1 MNTLTKQIIILLILF
16 TQTLIVFSNLH
27 AQCNNSFLK
36 TPKEFVKNRLEGDNK
51 IYGHPYTMFN
61 KRYSNFNIKNEID
74 TICKN
79 IQFDNKI

>member
-1 MNTLTKQIIILLILF
+1 MKKIILLVCFILPF
-16 TQTLIVFSNLH
+16 KIY
-27 AQCNNSFLK
+27 AQCEVNGNV
-36 TPKEFVKNRLEGDNK
+36 PEEFVRNRYTPSSI